1 MIDYIEIELLLNGQ
15 GFMQDN
21 LKFYSQTAWNALNYK
36 LNIGHKELDVSYN
49 IECDIL
55 KIRGSLPYFLNG
67 HNIHFTDDEF
77 KQSIDLISS
86 LLGVDVWEGA
96 VIAFEYGLVVE
107 TEHHYKSV
115 LEAHAK
121 LKGCKLAIY
130 DHGRQFT
137 SRRGKFRL
145 KLYNPWKN
153 TPNKMT
159 KAVREQLKQDGFTPG
174 DKAIKAE
181 VHIKDARMVSGKNYP
196 LVKNFVLP
204 SFQKVCKDFLKRR
217 YDDIE
222 KMKPLIIPGDKK
234 VADSLGIALCAYA
247 DGENQWAE
255 KVLSRINSFP
265 DRVLSA
271 SDKQQRRRII
281 RKKID
286 QLTNERS
293 DFDLGGLI
301 K

>member
-1 MIDYIEIELLLNGQ
+1 MVDYIEIELLLNGK
-15 GFMQDN
+15 GFMADN
-21 LKFYSQTAWNALNYK
+21 LKFYSKTAWNTFNYK
-36 LNIGHKELDVSYN
+36 LNVGCRDLDVSYN
-49 IECDIL
+49 VECDIL
-55 KIRGSLPYFLNG
+55 RVSGSLPYFLNG
-67 HNIHFTDDEF
+67 HNIHFSQEELE
-77 KQSIDLISS
+77 QSIDLISS
-86 LLGVDVWEGA
+86 LLGVNIWEG
-96 VIAFEYGLVVE
+96 VVTAFEYGLVGE

-115 LEAHAK
+115 LDAHAK

-130 DHGRQFT
+130 DHGRQFA

-159 KAVREQLKQDGFTPG
+159 KAVREQLRQDGFIPNDRT
-174 DKAIKAE
+174 IKLE
-181 VHIKDARMVSGKNYP
+181 VHIKNAKIVNNGDYP
-196 LVKNFVLP
+196 SVKMLVLP
-204 SFQKVCKDFLKRR
+204 GFQKVCKDFLRQR

-222 KMKPLIIPGDKK
+222 KTKPMVIPSDKK

-247 DGENQWAE
+247 DGENEWAE
-255 KVLSRINSFP
+255 KVLSRINTFP
-265 DRVLSA
+265 DKVLSA

-293 DFDLGGLI
+293 DFDLGELM

>member
-1 MIDYIEIELLLNGQ
+1 MVDYIEIELLLNGQ
-15 GFMQDN
+15 GFMADN
-21 LKFYSQTAWNALNYK
+21 LKFYSKTAWNTLNYR
-36 LNIGHKELDVSYN
+36 LNAGHKELDVSYN

-67 HNIHFTDDEF
+67 HNIHFSQDEF
-77 KQSIDLISS
+77 TQSIDLISS
-86 LLGVDVWEGA
+86 LLGVNIWEG
-96 VIAFEYGLVVE
+96 VVTTFEYGLVVE

-159 KAVREQLKQDGFTPG
+159 KAVREQLKQDGFTPS
-174 DKAIKAE
+174 DRAIKVE
-181 VHIKDARMVSGKNYP
+181 VHVKDARIVSGRDYP
-196 LVKNFVLP
+196 LIKNLVLP
-204 SFQKVCKDFLKRR
+204 GFQKVCKDFLKRR

-222 KMKPLIIPGDKK
+222 KMKPLVIPGDKK
-234 VADSLGIALCAYA
+234 VADSLGIALCAYS

-265 DRVLSA
+265 DRVLSP

-293 DFDLGGLI
+293 DFDLGKLI

>member
-1 MIDYIEIELLLNGQ
+1 MYDYIDIEVLLDDGN
-15 GFMQDN
+15 FIKEN
-21 LKFYSQTAWNALNYK
+21 LIHVSSSLSRDRYILRANER
-36 LNIGHKELDVSYN
+36 ELYIIHLRGKN
-49 IECDIL
+49 LLRIQ
-55 KIRGSLPYFLNG
+55 GSLPYFLNG
-67 HNIHFTDDEF
+67 HNIHFSQDDF
-77 KQSIDLISS
+77 RQSIDLINS
-86 LLGVDVWEGA
+86 LLGVDVWKGE
-96 VIAFEYGLVVE
+96 VTEFEYGLVVE
-107 TEHHYKSV
+107 TVHHYKSV
-115 LEAHAK
+115 LDAHAK

-181 VHIKDARMVSGKNYP
+181 VHIKDARMVSGRDYP
-196 LVKNFVLP
+196 LVKNFALP
-204 SFQKVCKDFLKRR
+204 GFQKVCKDFLKRR

-222 KMKPLIIPGDKK
+222 KTKPLVIPGDKK

-281 RKKID
+281 RKKIA
-286 QLTNERS
+286 QLTDERS
-293 DFDLGGLI
+293 DFDLGKLI